1 MVYTVM
7 KTQNILPPHP
17 QAQFLPTPVQRI
29 LPPHLEDEV
38 LVKMSQQGDNT
49 AFEELVK
56 RYEKKTYNL
65 IVRMLNN
72 EEESSDVLQ
81 ETFLQAYKMITK
93 FRGKSQFYTWLYRI
107 AINNSLMRLRKH
119 KHQTVSLDEPVK
131 DDTEEMPRQIPDF
144 SHNPER
150 NVDTQEIKQIVVDS
164 LDKLPDD
171 YRSVLVLRDVD
182 GLSNKEVGKI
192 LKLSIPA
199 VKSRLHRAR
208 MFLRTELSKYFV
220 EGVKQ

>member
-1 MVYTVM
+1 M
-7 KTQNILPPHP
+7 KPINILPPRPETKSLPP
-17 QAQFLPTPVQRI
+17 QIQIL
-29 LPPHLEDEV
+29 LPPHLEDEA
-38 LVKMSQQGDNT
+38 LVKQSQSGDKV

-56 RYEKKTYNL
+56 RYEKKIYNL

-81 ETFLQAYKMITK
+81 ETFLQVYKMISK
-93 FRGKSQFYTWLYRI
+93 FRGKSQFSTWLYRI
-107 AINNSLMRLRKH
+107 AVNNSLMRLRKH

-131 DDTEEMPRQIPDF
+131 DNDDEEMPRQISDW
-144 SHNPER
+144 SGNPER
-150 NVDTQEIKQIVVDS
+150 SSENLEIKQIVTNS

-171 YRSVLVLRDVD
+171 YRSVLVLRDVE

-192 LKLSIPA
+192 LNLSLSA

-208 MFLRTELSKYFV
+208 MFLREDLSKYFV
-220 EGVKQ
+220 EGD